1 MSNIKLKHLLNEQ
14 WSPDP
19 AQKQLM
25 QVTGDMVNKSNKQI
39 AKSIAKNIY
48 NSSKWYNDDEV
59 GLIKTIK
66 QIPNNTVYTLMQDE
80 LKKLT
85 GGLDLA
91 SYLKTFLDRTDLAT
105 WDSILKHLKK
115 KLPITQVYPIGK
127 QYFKLANGM
136 TSTKLTGTEF
146 VPPDYVKWYKNKQ
159 VQAVNNFSYSPT
171 ATITKTVQNS
181 VYSYRHEILDVAE
194 IVSLF
199 IPIVGPVLSRSVGL
213 AHAGLYTKE
222 GDYYS
227 AGLYAS
233 FALIPGG
240 AAVAKSLTRKIV
252 TKSGMLTKSER
263 EVLIRAAMS
272 KDVIKSKVAKIATE
286 GIKDGTINPNALK
299 SLKWIKPAAKGGY
312 NVAWGGFKNFIAPT
326 MIYNYGYDKTTGMYD
341 KYVTIPKVDKAMS
354 TINTTPEVPEWL
366 QDYNNPK

>member
-1 MSNIKLKHLLNEQ
+1 MSNIKLKHLLTEQ

-127 QYFKLANGM
+127 QYFKLANSM
-136 TSTKLTGTEF
+136 TNTKLTGTEF
-146 VPPDYVKWYKNKQ
+146 VSPDYVKWYKNKQ

-181 VYSYRHEILDVAE
+181 VYSYRHEILDVTGSDSNQWYE
-194 IVSLF
+194 V
-199 IPIVGPVLSRSVGL
+199 PYL
-213 AHAGLYTKE
+213 AQGTIYQ
-222 GDYYS
+222 
-227 AGLYAS
+227 
-233 FALIPGG
+233 
-240 AAVAKSLTRKIV
+240 
-252 TKSGMLTKSER
+252 
-263 EVLIRAAMS
+263 
-272 KDVIKSKVAKIATE
+272 KIANT
-286 GIKDGTINPNALK
+286 GSDASPTPQVTYTLYPMQNSGSGTGTA
-299 SLKWIKPAAKGGY
+299 
-312 NVAWGGFKNFIAPT
+312 
-326 MIYNYGYDKTTGMYD
+326 
-341 KYVTIPKVDKAMS
+341 VDKNVSYIAVL
-354 TINTTPEVPEWL
+354 PLVPV
-366 QDYNNPK
+366 